1 MQGFPINFNVYAN
14 SKEEADE
21 ATLAIK
27 DFITES
33 ANRGIAITA
42 NKISRAIKK
51 WGANPFVINYFKK

>member
-21 ATLAIK
+21 ATLAIIN
-27 DFITES
+27 FITDN
-33 ANRGIAITA
+33 ANRGVAITA

-51 WGANPFVINYFKK
+51 WGSSPFVINYFKK